1 MNTIMSTIV
10 VDLTIYAIYL
20 TYLCIKH
27 GLIIFYKPT
36 AKSSKK
42 EIGELK
48 MTHTSENEKRLQKEL
63 EEISKTNSD
72 LQEKVNKLLKVY

>member
-1 MNTIMSTIV
+1 MNTIMSIIV

-27 GLIIFYKPT
+27 GLITFYKPT

-48 MTHTSENEKRLQKEL
+48 MKDLSNTIKE
-63 EEISKTNSD
+63 
-72 LQEKVNKLLKVY
+72 